1 MKLYSPIAKK
11 IPLSPPLAKGEL
23 PNEDRFPSL
32 KKRGQGRFRTNVNKY
47 LELRHLERSL
57 LIVVSLFVGSLSNI
71 ASAQE
76 LKRLRYGTTI
86 STVNLPVWVAKES
99 RLFAKHGLDPEVI
112 MIQAGA
118 LTTLAI
124 ISGELQ
130 FSGAGAASVL
140 AARIKGSDIV
150 LVACPADSDLVYLMA
165 RPEIKT
171 TAELKGKSSAVTR
184 LGSTTHFYLRSAL
197 KYAGLNPEKDVTILQ
212 LGSEYAA
219 ALETGRIAAA
229 ALPFDLALPYL
240 QRGWPLLLDLSKT
253 DFVYPASCVVS
264 SRAFIKQNP
273 DTVERFLKAYIEA
286 IHLMKKDHGAG
297 ERAYIKW
304 LKPKD
309 PLLAKKAVEAY
320 ANLFKPVPRVTDR
333 GIQAVLED
341 LATSTA
347 VPKDLIA
354 RPDYFRDNGPLEKI
368 VASGWIDQ
376 LSK

>member
-1 MKLYSPIAKK
+1 MNRIHYLVGC
-11 IPLSPPLAKGEL
+11 LVLA
-23 PNEDRFPSL
+23 
-32 KKRGQGRFRTNVNKY
+32 
-47 LELRHLERSL
+47 L
-57 LIVVSLFVGSLSNI
+57 LFCGLQDSLF
-71 ASAQE
+71 AQT
-76 LKRLRYGTTI
+76 LKQLRYGTTI

-99 RLFAKHGLDPEVI
+99 RIFAKHGLDPEVI

-297 ERAYIKW
+297 ERAYIRW

-347 VPKDLIA
+347 VPKELIA

-368 VASGWIDQ
+368 VASGWIGQ

>member
-1 MKLYSPIAKK
+1 M
-11 IPLSPPLAKGEL
+11 
-23 PNEDRFPSL
+23 
-32 KKRGQGRFRTNVNKY
+32 NVI
-47 LELRHLERSL
+47 SL
-57 LIVVSLFVGSLSNI
+57 LVGWFIMAPVFLNVLADSVL
-71 ASAQE
+71 AQE

-86 STVNLPVWVAKES
+86 STVNLPVWVSKES
-99 RLFAKHGLDPEVI
+99 RLFAKYGLDPEVI

-140 AARIKGSDIV
+140 AARIKGGDIA

-165 RPEIKT
+165 RPEIKRA
-171 TAELKGKSSAVTR
+171 AELKGKSSAVTR

-197 KYAGLNPEKDVTILQ
+197 KHAGLNPEKDVTILQ
-212 LGSEYAA
+212 LGTEYAA

-240 QRGWPLLLDLSKT
+240 QKGWPLLLDLSKT

-264 SRAFIKQNP
+264 SRAYVKENP
-273 DTVERFLKAYIEA
+273 DTVDRFLKAYIEA

-320 ANLFKPVPRVTDR
+320 ATLFKPIPRVTDG
-333 GIQAVLED
+333 GIKAVLEE
-341 LATSTA
+341 LALSTP
-347 VPKDLIA
+347 VPKELID
-354 RPDYFRDNGPLEKI
+354 RPDYFRDNGPLEKL
-368 VASGWIDQ
+368 VASGWIDK
-376 LSK
+376 LKK

>member
-1 MKLYSPIAKK
+1 MNFIGLSLRWFIA
-11 IPLSPPLAKGEL
+11 LAWL
-23 PNEDRFPSL
+23 F
-32 KKRGQGRFRTNVNKY
+32 V
-47 LELRHLERSL
+47 SL
-57 LIVVSLFVGSLSNI
+57 LPDAVL
-71 ASAQE
+71 AQAM
-76 LKRLRYGTTI
+76 KRLRYGTTI
-86 STVNLPVWVAKES
+86 STINLPVWVAKES
-99 RLFAKHGLDPEVI
+99 RLFAKYGLDPEVI
-112 MIQAGA
+112 LIQAGA

-273 DTVERFLKAYIEA
+273 DTVESFLKAYIEA

-368 VASGWIDQ
+368 VATGWIDQ

>member
-1 MKLYSPIAKK
+1 
-11 IPLSPPLAKGEL
+11 
-23 PNEDRFPSL
+23 
-32 KKRGQGRFRTNVNKY
+32 
-47 LELRHLERSL
+47 
-57 LIVVSLFVGSLSNI
+57 
-71 ASAQE
+71 
-76 LKRLRYGTTI
+76 
-86 STVNLPVWVAKES
+86 
-99 RLFAKHGLDPEVI
+99 
-112 MIQAGA
+112 
-118 LTTLAI
+118 
-124 ISGELQ
+124 
-130 FSGAGAASVL
+130 VL
-140 AARIKGSDIV
+140 AARIKGSDIA

-212 LGSEYAA
+212 LGAEYAA

-264 SRAFIKQNP
+264 SRAFIKQDP

-297 ERAYIKW
+297 ERAYTRW

-309 PLLAKKAVEAY
+309 PSLAKNAVQAY
-320 ANLFKPVPRVTDR
+320 ANLFKRVPRVTDR
-333 GIQAVLED
+333 GIQAVLEEM
-341 LATSTA
+341 ASSTS
-347 VPKDLIA
+347 VPKELIA
-354 RPDYFRDNGPLEKI
+354 RPDYFREDGPLEKL
-368 VASGWIDQ
+368 VSSGWIDQ
-376 LSK
+376 LGK

>member
-1 MKLYSPIAKK
+1 L
-11 IPLSPPLAKGEL
+11 KGK
-23 PNEDRFPSL
+23 NL
-32 KKRGQGRFRTNVNKY
+32 KTMRAISWLVGWFTNT
-47 LELRHLERSL
+47 
-57 LIVVSLFVGSLSNI
+57 SLFFGGLRYSV
-71 ASAQE
+71 SAQE

-124 ISGELQ
+124 VSGELQ

-140 AARIKGSDIV
+140 AARIKGSDIA
-150 LVACPADSDLVYLMA
+150 LVACPADSDLVYLVA
-165 RPEIKT
+165 RPEIKSA
-171 TAELKGKSSAVTR
+171 AELKGKSSAVTR

-212 LGSEYAA
+212 LGTEYAA

-240 QRGWPLLLDLSKT
+240 QKGWPVLLDLSKT

-264 SRAFIKQNP
+264 SRAFVKDNP

-286 IHLMKKDHGAG
+286 IHLMKKDRNAG
-297 ERAYIKW
+297 ERAYNKW

-309 PLLAKKAVEAY
+309 TLLTKKAVEAY
-320 ANLFKPVPRVTDR
+320 ANLFKPIPRVTDR
-333 GIQAVLED
+333 GIQAVLEE
-341 LATSTA
+341 LALSTP
-347 VPKDLIA
+347 VPKDLID
-354 RPDYFRDNGPLEKI
+354 RPEYFRDSGPLEKL
-368 VASGWIDQ
+368 VSSGWIAQ
-376 LSK
+376 LGK

>member
-1 MKLYSPIAKK
+1 MNWIGWSVGFFTFA
-11 IPLSPPLAKGEL
+11 
-23 PNEDRFPSL
+23 
-32 KKRGQGRFRTNVNKY
+32 
-47 LELRHLERSL
+47 
-57 LIVVSLFVGSLSNI
+57 SLFLGVLRDSV
-71 ASAQE
+71 SAQE

-140 AARIKGSDIV
+140 AARIKGGDIT

-165 RPEIKT
+165 RPEIKSA
-171 TAELKGKSSAVTR
+171 AELKGKSSAVTR
-184 LGSTTHFYLRSAL
+184 LGSTTHFYLRAAL

-212 LGSEYAA
+212 LGTEYAA

-240 QRGWPLLLDLSKT
+240 QRGWPILLDLSKT

-264 SRAFIKQNP
+264 SRAFVKDNP

-297 ERAYIKW
+297 ERAYNRW

-309 PLLAKKAVEAY
+309 PLLAKRRWKPTRTCSSRFRGSRIEAFKRSWRILRYRLRCRRISSTVRTIFATMGRWKNWSPAVGSNSSGNSA
-320 ANLFKPVPRVTDR
+320 VDR
-333 GIQAVLED
+333 F
-341 LATSTA
+341 TTKC
-347 VPKDLIA
+347 P
-354 RPDYFRDNGPLEKI
+354 
-368 VASGWIDQ
+368 
-376 LSK
+376 

>member
-1 MKLYSPIAKK
+1 MLRRAQHERKNSNVETAMKM
-11 IPLSPPLAKGEL
+11 
-23 PNEDRFPSL
+23 N
-32 KKRGQGRFRTNVNKY
+32 
-47 LELRHLERSL
+47 LRCIEHSL
-57 LIVVSLFVGSLSNI
+57 LGLALLICSVANI
-71 ASAQE
+71 ANAQE

-99 RLFAKHGLDPEVI
+99 RIFAKHGLDPEVI

-140 AARIKGSDIV
+140 AARIKGSDIA

-297 ERAYIKW
+297 ERAYIRW

-347 VPKDLIA
+347 VPKELIE

>member
-1 MKLYSPIAKK
+1 MNLRYRQLVL
-11 IPLSPPLAKGEL
+11 LS
-23 PNEDRFPSL
+23 
-32 KKRGQGRFRTNVNKY
+32 
-47 LELRHLERSL
+47 
-57 LIVVSLFVGSLSNI
+57 LICFVVGIFSDV
-71 ASAQE
+71 ATAQE

-99 RLFAKHGLDPEVI
+99 RLFAKYGLDPEVI

-140 AARIKGSDIV
+140 AARIKGSDIS
-150 LVACPADSDLVYLMA
+150 LIACPADSDLVDLMA
-165 RPEIKT
+165 RPEIKS

-197 KYAGLNPEKDVTILQ
+197 KYAGLNPDKDVTILQ
-212 LGSEYAA
+212 LGAEYAA

-240 QRGWPLLLDLSKT
+240 QKGWPVLLDLSKT

-264 SRAFIKQNP
+264 SRAFVKDNP

-286 IHLMKKDHGAG
+286 IHLMKKDRAAG
-297 ERAYIKW
+297 ERAYNKW

-309 PLLAKKAVEAY
+309 TSLTRKAVDAY
-320 ANLFKPVPRVTDR
+320 ANLFKPIPRVTDR
-333 GIQAVLED
+333 GIQAVLEE
-341 LATSTA
+341 LAVSTP
-347 VPKDLIA
+347 VPKDLID
-354 RPDYFRDNGPLEKI
+354 RPEYFRDNDPLEKL
-368 VASGWIDQ
+368 VSSGWIAQ
-376 LSK
+376 LGK

>member
-1 MKLYSPIAKK
+1 MNPMRCLAGLIA
-11 IPLSPPLAKGEL
+11 
-23 PNEDRFPSL
+23 F
-32 KKRGQGRFRTNVNKY
+32 T
-47 LELRHLERSL
+47 
-57 LIVVSLFVGSLSNI
+57 SLSWGSFGNLV
-71 ASAQE
+71 SAQE

-140 AARIKGSDIV
+140 AARIKGSDIA
-150 LVACPADSDLVYLMA
+150 LMACPADSDLVYLMA
-165 RPEIKT
+165 RPEIKSA
-171 TAELKGKSSAVTR
+171 AELKGKSSAVTR

-212 LGSEYAA
+212 LGTEYAA

-229 ALPFDLALPYL
+229 ALPFDLALPYV
-240 QRGWPLLLDLSKT
+240 QKGWPVLLDLSKT

-264 SRAFIKQNP
+264 SRAFVKEQP
-273 DTVERFLKAYIEA
+273 DTAERFLKAYIEA
-286 IHLMKKDHGAG
+286 IHLMKKDLSVG
-297 ERAYIKW
+297 ERAYNKW

-309 PLLAKKAVEAY
+309 ALLAKKAVEAY
-320 ANLFKPVPRVTDR
+320 ANLFKPIPRVTDR
-333 GIQAVLED
+333 GIQAVLEE
-341 LATSTA
+341 LALSTP
-347 VPKDLIA
+347 VPKELLDH
-354 RPDYFRDNGPLEKI
+354 PEYFRVSGPLEKL
-368 VASGWIDQ
+368 VSSGWIDQ
-376 LSK
+376 LRK

>member
-1 MKLYSPIAKK
+1 MKHTRLLLGI
-11 IPLSPPLAKGEL
+11 ILLAVFISD
-23 PNEDRFPSL
+23 N
-32 KKRGQGRFRTNVNKY
+32 FRY
-47 LELRHLERSL
+47 L
-57 LIVVSLFVGSLSNI
+57 V
-71 ASAQE
+71 SAQE

-86 STVNLPVWVAKES
+86 SAVNLPVWVAKES
-99 RLFAKHGLDPEVI
+99 RLFAKYGLDPEVI
-112 MIQAGA
+112 LIQAGA

-140 AARIKGSDIV
+140 AARIKGGDIA

-165 RPEIKT
+165 RPEIKS
-171 TAELKGKSSAVTR
+171 AADLKGKSSAVTR

-212 LGSEYAA
+212 LGAEYAA

-240 QRGWPLLLDLSKT
+240 QKGWPVLLDLSKT

-264 SRAFIKQNP
+264 SRSFVKDNG
-273 DTVERFLKAYIEA
+273 DTVERFLKAYVEA
-286 IHLMKKDHGAG
+286 IHLLKKDPGAG

-309 PLLAKKAVEAY
+309 TQIAKRAVEAY
-320 ANLFKPVPRVTDR
+320 SNLFKPIPRVTDR
-333 GIQAVLED
+333 GVQAVLED
-341 LATSTA
+341 LALATA
-347 VPKDLIA
+347 VPKDLIGK
-354 RPDYFRDNGPLEKI
+354 PDYFRDNGPLEKL
-368 VASGWIDQ
+368 VSSGWIDQ
-376 LSK
+376 LRK

>member
-1 MKLYSPIAKK
+1 M
-11 IPLSPPLAKGEL
+11 
-23 PNEDRFPSL
+23 N
-32 KKRGQGRFRTNVNKY
+32 
-47 LELRHLERSL
+47 LRYRQFVL
-57 LIVVSLFVGSLSNI
+57 LLVVSLFVGSLSNI

-99 RLFAKHGLDPEVI
+99 RIFAKHGLDPEVI

-140 AARIKGSDIV
+140 AARIKGSDIA

-165 RPEIKT
+165 WPEIKT
-171 TAELKGKSSAVTR
+171 AAELKGKSSAVTR

-212 LGSEYAA
+212 LGTEYAA

-240 QRGWPLLLDLSKT
+240 QRGWPVLLDLSKT

-264 SRAFIKQNP
+264 SQSYVKDNG

-286 IHLMKKDHGAG
+286 IHLMKKDPSAG
-297 ERAYIKW
+297 ERAYIRW

-309 PLLAKKAVEAY
+309 PQIAKKTVDAY
-320 ANLFKPVPRVTDR
+320 ADLFKPVPRVTDR

-341 LATSTA
+341 LALSTS
-347 VPKDLIA
+347 VPKDLIG
-354 RPDYFRDNGPLEKI
+354 RPDYFRDNGPLEKL
-368 VASGWIDQ
+368 VSSGWIDQ
-376 LSK
+376 LRK

>member
-1 MKLYSPIAKK
+1 V
-11 IPLSPPLAKGEL
+11 LA
-23 PNEDRFPSL
+23 
-32 KKRGQGRFRTNVNKY
+32 
-47 LELRHLERSL
+47 
-57 LIVVSLFVGSLSNI
+57 SLFFGALWDSI
-71 ASAQE
+71 SAQE
-76 LKRLRYGTTI
+76 LRRLRYGTTI
-86 STVNLPVWVAKES
+86 SAINLPVWVAKES

-130 FSGAGAASVL
+130 FSSAGAASVL
-140 AARIKGSDIV
+140 AARLKGGDIT

-165 RPEIKT
+165 RPEIKSA
-171 TAELKGKSSAVTR
+171 AELKGKSSAVTR

-197 KYAGLNPEKDVTILQ
+197 KYAGLNPDKDVTILQ
-212 LGSEYAA
+212 LGAEYAA

-240 QRGWPLLLDLSKT
+240 QRGWPVLLDLSKT

-264 SRAFIKQNP
+264 SLSYVKDNG
-273 DTVERFLKAYIEA
+273 DTVDRFLKAYVEA
-286 IHLMKKDHGAG
+286 IHLMKKDPGAG
-297 ERAYIKW
+297 ERAYNKW

-309 PLLAKKAVEAY
+309 PSLAKRAVGAY
-320 ANLFKPVPRVTDR
+320 ANLFKPIPRVTDR

-341 LATSTA
+341 LAASTP
-347 VPKDLIA
+347 VPKELID
-354 RPDYFRDNGPLEKI
+354 RPDYFRDNGPLEKL

-376 LSK
+376 LRK

>member
-1 MKLYSPIAKK
+1 MNFVGFSLRWFIV
-11 IPLSPPLAKGEL
+11 LAW
-23 PNEDRFPSL
+23 
-32 KKRGQGRFRTNVNKY
+32 
-47 LELRHLERSL
+47 
-57 LIVVSLFVGSLSNI
+57 LFVILLPD
-71 ASAQE
+71 AVWAQA
-76 LKRLRYGTTI
+76 LTRLRYGTTI
-86 STVNLPVWVAKES
+86 STINLPVWVAKES
-99 RLFAKHGLDPEVI
+99 RLFAKYRLDPEVI
-112 MIQAGA
+112 LIQAGA
-118 LTTLAI
+118 LTTLGI
-124 ISGELQ
+124 VSGELQ

-140 AARIKGSDIV
+140 AARIKGSDIA

-297 ERAYIKW
+297 ERAYIRW

-320 ANLFKPVPRVTDR
+320 ANLFKPIPRVTDR

-347 VPKDLIA
+347 VPKELIE

-368 VASGWIDQ
+368 VATGWIDQ

>member
-1 MKLYSPIAKK
+1 MQVLQAEQSFSSTLAMMGEMVTSP
-11 IPLSPPLAKGEL
+11 
-23 PNEDRFPSL
+23 
-32 KKRGQGRFRTNVNKY
+32 
-47 LELRHLERSL
+47 
-57 LIVVSLFVGSLSNI
+57 LSNI

-99 RLFAKHGLDPEVI
+99 RIFAKHGLDPEVI

-140 AARIKGSDIV
+140 AARIKGSDIA

-297 ERAYIKW
+297 ERAYNKW

-320 ANLFKPVPRVTDR
+320 ANLFKPIPRVTDR

-347 VPKDLIA
+347 VPKDLIE

>member
-1 MKLYSPIAKK
+1 MRNS
-11 IPLSPPLAKGEL
+11 
-23 PNEDRFPSL
+23 
-32 KKRGQGRFRTNVNKY
+32 V
-47 LELRHLERSL
+47 
-57 LIVVSLFVGSLSNI
+57 
-71 ASAQE
+71 SAQE

-140 AARIKGSDIV
+140 AARIKGSDIT

-165 RPEIKT
+165 RPEIKSA
-171 TAELKGKSSAVTR
+171 AELKGKSSAVTR
-184 LGSTTHFYLRSAL
+184 LGSTTHFYLRAAL

-212 LGSEYAA
+212 LGTEYAA

-240 QRGWPLLLDLSKT
+240 QRGWPILLDLSKT

-264 SRAFIKQNP
+264 SRAFVKDNP

-286 IHLMKKDHGAG
+286 IHLMKKDHSAG
-297 ERAYIKW
+297 ERAYNRW
-304 LKPKD
+304 LKPKE
-309 PLLAKKAVEAY
+309 PLLAKRAVEAY
-320 ANLFKPVPRVTDR
+320 ANCSSRFRGSRIGAFKRSWRSSRYRLRCRRSSSIVRNIFATMGRWKNWSQRLDR
-333 GIQAVLED
+333 SAQEIALVSIHHEVSMSLRS
-341 LATSTA
+341 STE
-347 VPKDLIA
+347 
-354 RPDYFRDNGPLEKI
+354 YENGRHSSP
-368 VASGWIDQ
+368 
-376 LSK
+376 

>member
-1 MKLYSPIAKK
+1 
-11 IPLSPPLAKGEL
+11 
-23 PNEDRFPSL
+23 
-32 KKRGQGRFRTNVNKY
+32 
-47 LELRHLERSL
+47 
-57 LIVVSLFVGSLSNI
+57 
-71 ASAQE
+71 
-76 LKRLRYGTTI
+76 
-86 STVNLPVWVAKES
+86 
-99 RLFAKHGLDPEVI
+99 
-112 MIQAGA
+112 
-118 LTTLAI
+118 
-124 ISGELQ
+124 
-130 FSGAGAASVL
+130 
-140 AARIKGSDIV
+140 
-150 LVACPADSDLVYLMA
+150 
-165 RPEIKT
+165 
-171 TAELKGKSSAVTR
+171 
-184 LGSTTHFYLRSAL
+184 
-197 KYAGLNPEKDVTILQ
+197 
-212 LGSEYAA
+212 
-219 ALETGRIAAA
+219 
-229 ALPFDLALPYL
+229 
-240 QRGWPLLLDLSKT
+240 LDLSKT

-297 ERAYIKW
+297 ERAYIRW

-347 VPKDLIA
+347 VPKELIE

>member
-1 MKLYSPIAKK
+1 MNLRYRQFVL
-11 IPLSPPLAKGEL
+11 LS
-23 PNEDRFPSL
+23 
-32 KKRGQGRFRTNVNKY
+32 
-47 LELRHLERSL
+47 
-57 LIVVSLFVGSLSNI
+57 LICFIVGFFSDSLF
-71 ASAQE
+71 AQE

-99 RLFAKHGLDPEVI
+99 RIFAKHGLDPEVI

-140 AARIKGSDIV
+140 AARIKGSDIA

-273 DTVERFLKAYIEA
+273 DTVESFLKAYIEA
-286 IHLMKKDHGAG
+286 IHLMKKHHGAG
-297 ERAYIKW
+297 ERAYIRW
-304 LKPKD
+304 LM
-309 PLLAKKAVEAY
+309 L
-320 ANLFKPVPRVTDR
+320 
-333 GIQAVLED
+333 
-341 LATSTA
+341 
-347 VPKDLIA
+347 
-354 RPDYFRDNGPLEKI
+354 
-368 VASGWIDQ
+368 
-376 LSK
+376 